1 MALSALLMWMPALVF
16 GQDTIFAFPKQAA
29 PDATAID
36 GAPSSERLRLE
47 QAQQT
52 HIKTLHAFY
61 ALVASYWNR
70 YRANAEALPG
80 FEREWLLEE
89 VSARLAGLPP
99 PKPSLDSGA
108 HKTLL
113 AESTLCAELN
123 RAILGFTAEHES
135 TLRQAA
141 KVVSETMPSMTEA
154 ARAELAQ
161 AYARAFPTDNST
173 LGVSQR
179 RAQKILYFCV
189 YRVQTPANKPRTY
202 SVERT
207 MRRFNEIQSPLTN
220 AWLGNLD

>member
-1 MALSALLMWMPALVF
+1 
-16 GQDTIFAFPKQAA
+16 
-29 PDATAID
+29 PDAEAAD
-36 GAPSSERLRLE
+36 GSPSPDRLRLE

-70 YRANAEALPG
+70 YRANADALPG

-89 VSARLAGLPP
+89 VNARLAGEPSP
-99 PKPSLDSGA
+99 RPSLQSGA
-108 HKTLL
+108 QKTLL
-113 AESTLCAELN
+113 AEPTLCAELN
-123 RAILGFTAEHES
+123 KAILGFTAEHES

-141 KVVSETMPSMTEA
+141 KAVNETMPGMDET
-154 ARAELAQ
+154 ARAELAR
-161 AYARAFPTDNST
+161 AYASAFPTDNSA

-179 RAQKILYFCV
+179 RAQKILYFCI
-189 YRVQTPANKPRTY
+189 YRTQTPANKPRTY

-207 MRRFNEIQSPLTN
+207 MRRFNEIQAPLTN